1 MWWKFSPLDS
11 ETTLDVNQTQ
21 GASTEETVDN
31 QTKPIIG
38 SEATLDVS
46 NTQATSTKETVSVS
60 SVLSNSS
67 EISVPPLNENALKSD
82 HSATM
87 RNQMQDQ
94 SFMNYLNR
102 LIGMISSPKNKRKFQ
117 KRVIDQVNKEID
129 NDQLR

>member
-1 MWWKFSPLDS
+1 MKIFTIRFWNDTRCS
-11 ETTLDVNQTQ
+11 QTQ
-21 GASTEETVDN
+21 GASTEETVNN

-67 EISVPPLNENALKSD
+67 ETSVPPLNENALKSD
-82 HSATM
+82 HSAIM

-102 LIGMISSPKNKRKFQ
+102 LIGMISSPKNKRRFQ
-117 KRVIDQVNKEID
+117 KQVIDQVNKEID